1 MATAGQFVLVVEDDS
16 DLNGLIAELLQR
28 AGYRVRQ
35 VTGGEEALTVARQE
49 RPSLVLLDI
58 RLPGIS
64 GYEVCRELR
73 ATFGER
79 LPIVFI
85 SGERTEPYD
94 RVAGLRLGADDHI
107 VKPFAPDELLARI
120 ERLLKHTAYPI
131 PEEAG
136 SRAVSRLSARE
147 LEVLQLLANGRTP
160 KEIALDLSVSRK
172 TVSNHIQNILVKLDV
187 HSQAQAVVVAFSEGV
202 VAVPEMGP
210 VPAAHPRPASRP

>member
-1 MATAGQFVLVVEDDS
+1 VVEDDT
-16 DLNGLIAELLQR
+16 DLNALIAALLQR
-28 AGYRVRQ
+28 AGYRVHQARS
-35 VTGGEEALTVARQE
+35 GEEALTVARRE

-58 RLPGIS
+58 CLPGMS

-73 ATFGER
+73 ATYGEG

-94 RVAGLRLGADDHI
+94 RVAGLRLGGDDYI

-120 ERLLKHTAYPI
+120 ERLLRHTELPI

-160 KEIALDLSVSRK
+160 REIALELSVSRK
-172 TVSNHIQNILVKLDV
+172 TASNHIQNILMKLGV
-187 HSQAQAVVVAFSEGV
+187 HSQAQAVVVAFKEGAV
-202 VAVPEMGP
+202 EVPEAGRGNSGG
-210 VPAAHPRPASRP
+210 HRPSSRQ